1 MKKVVSLKKTL
12 NLILILFTVLV
23 LAGCGGNSPG
33 AEPSGQVTEALG
45 ENMAFVYYIKSG
57 FLVPVSYNIDVNS
70 DNYIE
75 KVSTAINLLFSKDVP
90 KGFESGLA
98 EAKINS
104 LDVNQDTVSV
114 DVSGQFLSNG
124 KTQFAVGQIVYT
136 LTECDNI
143 LHVNISVDGKA
154 YANMLERPKFINP
167 VNPEQYAQDK
177 DNPAELSK
185 YVTVY
190 YTDSDK
196 KYLIPLTI
204 KTDKTS
210 AEDKAKEALRYLSEG
225 IEGID
230 GISVFPNKM
239 KIREFHIKD
248 GTAEIDLDLD
258 ALFAFN
264 DEVQY
269 AEIAIDSAVR
279 TLTSIDGINQ
289 VQLLVNGKKL
299 DYVTSNMSI
308 KDPIKPEKWYNKAK

>member
-1 MKKVVSLKKTL
+1 MGLKKTL
-12 NLILILFTVLV
+12 NLILILFMIFV
-23 LAGCGGNSPG
+23 LAGCSGNSPG
-33 AEPSGQVTEALG
+33 AEPLGQAAEPPA
-45 ENMAFVYYIKSG
+45 ENMAFIYYIKSS

-75 KVSTAINLLFSKDVP
+75 KVSTTINLLFSGDVP
-90 KGFESGLA
+90 EGFESGVSGV
-98 EAKINS
+98 KINS
-104 LDVNQDTVSV
+104 LNINQDIVSV
-114 DVSGQFLSNG
+114 DVSREL
-124 KTQFAVGQIVYT
+124 TELAVKQIVYT

-143 LHVNISVDGKA
+143 LHINISVNGKPFA
-154 YANMLERPKFINP
+154 SMLERPKFINP

-185 YVTVY
+185 YITVY
-190 YTDSDK
+190 YTDSNK

-210 AEDKAKEALRYLSEG
+210 AEDRAKEALRYLSEG
-225 IEGID
+225 IEGIE

-239 KIREFHIKD
+239 KIREFQIKD

-269 AEIAIDSAVR
+269 AEIAIDSVVR
-279 TLTSIDGINQ
+279 TLTSIDGIDQ

-308 KDPIKPEKWYNKAK
+308 KDPIKPEKWYNKVK